1 MSGSYDYIGPD
12 GNTYKVRFC
21 KMSVVTM
28 FRSTGM
34 QTRLA
39 FTRHLHTFPR
49 LIIITTAFNKI
60 TIIVD
65 IIFQPVE
72 PDHPEVAA
80 AVAAQLAGTGYH
92 PEPG

>member
-1 MSGSYDYIGPD
+1 MRVMLM
-12 GNTYKVRFC
+12 TMVRL
-21 KMSVVTM
+21 
-28 FRSTGM
+28 TGM
-34 QTRLA
+34 RTRLA

-60 TIIVD
+60 TIIVV

>member
-1 MSGSYDYIGPD
+1 MRVMLM
-12 GNTYKVRFC
+12 TMVRL
-21 KMSVVTM
+21 
-28 FRSTGM
+28 TGM
-34 QTRLA
+34 RTRLA

-60 TIIVD
+60 TIIVG

-80 AVAAQLAGTGYH
+80 AVAAQLADTGYH